1 MKQMID
7 FMSICPG
14 VATFCRVKS
23 AFLSNEVALPIS
35 AQEGFTGLLA
45 TSKGYEPRKE
55 ECPSIAEGL
64 ECFSRDELLKVDSEG
79 RCLIT
84 DHGHFVLFNLYGPR
98 AVQDDSERI
107 QFKLT
112 FFKMLE

>member
-1 MKQMID
+1 
-7 FMSICPG
+7 MSICPG

-23 AFLSNEVALPIS
+23 TFLSNEVALPIS
-35 AQEGFTGLLA
+35 AQEGFSGLLT

-84 DHGHFVLFNLYGPR
+84 DHGHFGEYVLSAKTTGMSN
-98 AVQDDSERI
+98 S
-107 QFKLT
+107 
-112 FFKMLE
+112 